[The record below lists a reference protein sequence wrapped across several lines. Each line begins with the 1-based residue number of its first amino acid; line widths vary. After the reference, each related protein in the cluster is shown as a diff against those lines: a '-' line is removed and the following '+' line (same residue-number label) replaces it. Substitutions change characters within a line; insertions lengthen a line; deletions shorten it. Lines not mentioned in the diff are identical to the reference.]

1 MQKFWFGRDFP
12 VKKRCVPLAAVLAF
26 LLLAGCSPAQKQ
38 TEASSGVVR
47 FTALQQSD
55 GWNYGGAG
63 PEGFYSVSAQC
74 REDGSTNLLYLDYA
88 TMQQVPLC
96 SQPNCSHDTD
106 ACTSY
111 LPYSAGGI
119 LASVVGEQLVLVFP
133 GNLYA
138 GTGSETESVLPHIET
153 MGLDGSD
160 RKTTVTLG
168 ASQVICRPLVTDG
181 TCLYA
186 RLDTTAEDGSFT
198 AQLVRIDPA
207 GGEPEVLCPLNQ
219 EWLKG
224 GAGSRLILWDAEQTY
239 VGYDPA
245 TGERTALYQAEDAL
259 IHSNLFG
266 STLAYL
272 QDGVFHLL
280 DLTTGKDKTLG
291 GYQVTE
297 ADGTNISIL
306 DADEDHLIF
315 HTESA
320 EASDYY
326 MLTADQVPQ
335 PWGLLYSTDDMEMP
349 YGRVTT
355 VGTDQYLVIAGEA
368 APQTSELENSPY
380 AVTGERQYLLMPRED
395 YWNGI
400 APK

>member
-1 MQKFWFGRDFP
+1 MKATHFLSLS
-12 VKKRCVPLAAVLAF
+12 LALAIS
-26 LLLAGCSPAQKQ
+26 LAGCAPAQDNPAAG
-38 TEASSGVVR
+38 TS
-47 FTALQQSD
+47 FTSLQQSD
-55 GWNYGGAG
+55 GWNYGGTG
-63 PEGFYSVSAQC
+63 PDGFYFVSPAC
-74 REDGSTNLLYLDYA
+74 REDGSTNLMYLDYA
-88 TMQQVPLC
+88 TMQQVYLC

-133 GNLYA
+133 GNLQTS
-138 GTGSETESVLPHIET
+138 TGSGTESVLPHIET
-153 MGLDGSD
+153 MGLDGSN

-168 ASQVICRPLVTDG
+168 ANQVLSRPLVTDG
-181 TCLYA
+181 TCLYT

-224 GAGSRLILWDAEQTY
+224 GAGARLILWDAEQTY
-239 VGYDPA
+239 VGYNPA
-245 TGERTALYQAEDAL
+245 TGERIDLYQAEDAL

-272 QDGVFHLL
+272 QDGVFHLM
-280 DLTTGKDKTLG
+280 DLTTGEDKTLG
-291 GYQVTE
+291 GYQAKE
-297 ADGTNISIL
+297 ADGTNISIF

-315 HTESA
+315 HVESTDS
-320 EASDYY
+320 SDYY
-326 MLTADQVPQ
+326 MLTADQAPQ
-335 PWGLLYSTDDMEMP
+335 SWGLLYSSGDMQMP
-349 YGRVTT
+349 YSRVTT
-355 VGTDQYLVIAGEA
+355 VGAEQYLVLAGES
-368 APQTSELENSPY
+368 APQTSELGNSPY
-380 AVTGERQYLLMPRED
+380 AVAGERQYVLMSREE
-395 YWNGI
+395 YWNGT